1 MVSLT
6 SFPGGKV
13 SKKDAFSVTSQ
24 MGTQRAGKVKFLCT
38 AFKKVMLELE
48 GIFFFN
54 SLSQA
59 YATVFPLT
67 TSCKDKKNA

>member
-1 MVSLT
+1 MIYVTFFFQSSFIPFLMVGLT

-48 GIFFFN
+48 GIFFF
-54 SLSQA
+54 
-59 YATVFPLT
+59 
-67 TSCKDKKNA
+67 